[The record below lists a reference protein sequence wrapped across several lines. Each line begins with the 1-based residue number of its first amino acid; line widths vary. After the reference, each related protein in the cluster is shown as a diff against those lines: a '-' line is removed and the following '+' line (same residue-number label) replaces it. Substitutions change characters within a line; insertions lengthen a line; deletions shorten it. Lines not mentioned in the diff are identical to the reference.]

1 LDVVL
6 ECWNNVETFPV
17 EPHLVLLAEAKDCIL
32 NVGLFGIND
41 DPEIIGILHYT
52 VKYLGK
58 RIQDKI
64 DPPRQVVD
72 ECEFVL
78 AQRAEQVD

>member
-41 DPEIIGILHYT
+41 DPEIIGIL
-52 VKYLGK
+52 GK

-64 DPPRQVVD
+64 DSPRQVVD

-78 AQRAEQVD
+78 AQRA